1 MEKYFLELFISIHQ
15 TQIKNTKKRNGRET
29 TDKIISLQG
38 FSDFVFR
45 WYLETGKRG
54 KLLCQGAGQQGGELA
69 RFLQDYS
76 SLAWLH
82 QINTRDYTSA
92 CSTLRHLAQEES
104 TYLSRKK
111 VNLQLFC

>member
-1 MEKYFLELFISIHQ
+1 MITF
-15 TQIKNTKKRNGRET
+15 
-29 TDKIISLQG
+29 LQG

-54 KLLCQGAGQQGGELA
+54 KLLCQGGGQQGGELA

-82 QINTRDYTSA
+82 QINTRDFASA

-111 VNLQLFC
+111 VWL